1 MIEKVVF
8 VKFRCAENLEL
19 KIGRNLTLIAGQNG
33 TMKSTFLAC
42 LAQPF
47 GIERGK
53 ENDLFSQ
60 EKLEKC
66 KIVNDT
72 FKTRIN
78 DIFKLSENF
87 DIPGE
92 HEFDVYFSEDSP
104 KKIVYE
110 NPLKVKSYARSD
122 TPEKKIR
129 FVAGKTRTSGKGN
142 LPIPVVYLGLS
153 RLYPLGESDLEKKSI
168 ELTDDE
174 KEFLCDNYK
183 KILLNYDEDYKEI
196 NQISKNKKN
205 KTTGISTDKYDWQ
218 SISAGQDNVGKII
231 STILEFKRLKT
242 TFKDNYHGG
251 ILLIDEVESTLYPRA
266 QEKLIDFLNKQASRL
281 NLQVICTTHSL
292 EIIKECLEKEIYR
305 KHTIINFLDKTQG
318 SLLCKNI
325 LTFDD
330 IFRNLLVRPNE
341 KHIQEQPKIN
351 IFTED
356 LEGEWL
362 LKKIIDKKF
371 NNYVNIIS
379 LGLGCSEIA
388 KINTKLL
395 KNGIIT
401 YDADVQKTYVNSKE
415 TSNFKKDMK
424 KAENYLFLPGNKSI
438 EEDFIDILNNICDN
452 ETSFWEKCKNNTH
465 QIAMDSLEKYDL
477 TQRNERKNWFNV
489 EKKQYGKDGIYLL
502 NKWKKQYEEQIKQ
515 FNCKLEE
522 KLKQCYKDMY
532 GIILFKEK

>member
-47 GIERGK
+47 GIGRGRK
-53 ENDLFSQ
+53 NDLFSQ

-72 FKTRIN
+72 FNTRIS

-87 DIPGE
+87 DVPGE

-104 KKIVYE
+104 KTFVYE
-110 NPLKVKSYARSD
+110 NPLKVKSYARKD
-122 TPEKKIR
+122 TSENKLR
-129 FVAGKTRTSGKGN
+129 FVTGKDRTSGKGN
-142 LPIPVVYLGLS
+142 LPIPVIYLGLS
-153 RLYPLGESDLEKKSI
+153 RLYPLGESVLEKKFI

-174 KEFLCDNYK
+174 KKFLCDNYT
-183 KILLNYDEDYKEI
+183 KILLNYDEEYKEI
-196 NQISKNKKN
+196 NQISKNNKN

-242 TFKDNYHGG
+242 TFKDNYYGG

-266 QEKLIDFLNKQASRL
+266 QEKLIDFLNKQASHL

-292 EIIKECLEKEIYR
+292 EIIKECLEKEVYR
-305 KHTIINFLDKTQG
+305 KHTVINFLDKTQG

-330 IFRNLLVRPNE
+330 IFRNLLVRRNE
-341 KHIQEQPKIN
+341 KHMKEEPKIN

-356 LEGEWL
+356 LEGAWL
-362 LKKIIDKKF
+362 LKKIINIKF
-371 NNYVNIIS
+371 NDYIDIVP
-379 LGLGCSEIA
+379 LELGCSEIA

-401 YDADVQKTYVNSKE
+401 YDADVQKTYDNSKE

-424 KAENYLFLPGNKSI
+424 KMENYLFLPGNKSI
-438 EEDFIDILNNICDN
+438 EEDFIDILNNIRND

-465 QIAMDSLEKYDL
+465 QLAMDSLEKYDL
-477 TQRNERKNWFNV
+477 TQRNERKNWFNT

-502 NKWKKQYEEQIKQ
+502 NRWKKQYEEQIKQ